1 MRGGSAGGSTPDVDA
16 TMVQTLPEL
25 VRTFNRLRGARSYA
39 ELDNAVNRR
48 LADGPRALP
57 ASTLSNLLNG
67 TSVPTRNTVVRF
79 LTACGLDEQAQRPW
93 LAAWERVSTNHLRR
107 PPGAVR
113 VREARPRLLGVHAA
127 IQVDQDSGE
136 LPAYV
141 PRDLDADLRTA
152 ITASERGGFVL
163 LVGGSSVGK
172 TRALFEAVRAVLPE
186 WWLVHPADTDE
197 IREFGLAPTPRT
209 VLWLDDL
216 QRYLNQPGGLPAGSV
231 RALVAAGVVVA
242 ATVWPDEYSARVA
255 SRQSG
260 RPDPYANDREV
271 FGIAEVVAVAD
282 RFSAA
287 ERRRAEA
294 LAADR
299 RIRVALDTTDAG
311 FTQVLAAGPDLVRW
325 WEQAPA
331 DQCYGKALITA
342 ALDALRAGAVAP
354 LPRDYFA
361 AAAPGY
367 LTPAAQA
374 TAAPDWLDQGL
385 AYATTWLHGAAATLT
400 PVPAGMGQI
409 AGYTVAD
416 YLHQHA
422 LLVRRTTPLPDSAW
436 QALVDHHHPDDTM
449 QLAGNA
455 ERRGRSAEAEC
466 LYRQAIESG
475 DTSAPDFLAHL
486 LAQQGCVEELRQR
499 ADAGDWSA
507 ADVLANL
514 LADQGRVEEL
524 QAHADAG
531 DGSAANQLADLLI
544 KQGRVDEAITALSQ
558 PGVTDDWRAAERLAD
573 LLAAE
578 GRVED
583 AITVLRQAVD
593 AGEWLLTKPLSRLL
607 AQQGHIEEL
616 RQRAD
621 SDSPASVF
629 AAASLADLLAKLGR
643 VEELQERADAGDGS
657 AANRLAGLLAE
668 QGRVDDAITALW
680 QRADAG
686 DGSAAY
692 RAAELLAE
700 QDRVDDMITI
710 MRRPAD
716 AGDLTAA
723 NWLADLL
730 AKRGRVEDL
739 RERADA
745 GDGLA
750 ANRLADLLADQG
762 HVEELGQR
770 ADAGDTHAGKR
781 LADLLAEQGRVEELR
796 QRADAGD
803 WSAAN
808 RLADLLV
815 EQGRVDEATT
825 VLRQPTNAGDM
836 TAGDRLSD
844 LLAQHGRL
852 DELTD
857 EVAAGTSGAAE
868 QLAQLTA
875 SNRRSDAGRR

>member
-197 IREFGLAPTPRT
+197 IREFRLAPTPRT

-231 RALVAAGVVVA
+231 RALVAAGGVVA

-260 RPDPYANDREV
+260 RPDPYAKDREV

-422 LLVRRTTPLPDSAW
+422 PCLYAAPPPSRTAPGKPSSTTIIPTTPCNWPATPSA
-436 QALVDHHHPDDTM
+436 AADPPRPNACTAKPSRPGTHPPLTSW
-449 QLAGNA
+449 LICSHSRAASRNSGNA
-455 ERRGRSAEAEC
+455 PTPATGRPLMSWPTCSPTRAASRNCRHTPTPAMDRPPTSSPTCSSSKAASTRPSPRSANRA
-466 LYRQAIESG
+466 SPTTG
-475 DTSAPDFLAHL
+475 APPNGWRTFSP
-486 LAQQGCVEELRQR
+486 R
-499 ADAGDWSA
+499 
-507 ADVLANL
+507 
-514 LADQGRVEEL
+514 
-524 QAHADAG
+524 
-531 DGSAANQLADLLI
+531 
-544 KQGRVDEAITALSQ
+544 
-558 PGVTDDWRAAERLAD
+558 RAASRTPSPCS
-573 LLAAE
+573 
-578 GRVED
+578 G
-583 AITVLRQAVD
+583 
-593 AGEWLLTKPLSRLL
+593 KPWTPANGS
-607 AQQGHIEEL
+607 
-616 RQRAD
+616 
-621 SDSPASVF
+621 SPS
-629 AAASLADLLAKLGR
+629 
-643 VEELQERADAGDGS
+643 
-657 AANRLAGLLAE
+657 
-668 QGRVDDAITALW
+668 
-680 QRADAG
+680 
-686 DGSAAY
+686 
-692 RAAELLAE
+692 
-700 QDRVDDMITI
+700 
-710 MRRPAD
+710 P
-716 AGDLTAA
+716 
-723 NWLADLL
+723 
-730 AKRGRVEDL
+730 
-739 RERADA
+739 
-745 GDGLA
+745 
-750 ANRLADLLADQG
+750 
-762 HVEELGQR
+762 
-770 ADAGDTHAGKR
+770 
-781 LADLLAEQGRVEELR
+781 
-796 QRADAGD
+796 
-803 WSAAN
+803 
-808 RLADLLV
+808 
-815 EQGRVDEATT
+815 
-825 VLRQPTNAGDM
+825 
-836 TAGDRLSD
+836 
-844 LLAQHGRL
+844 
-852 DELTD
+852 
-857 EVAAGTSGAAE
+857 
-868 QLAQLTA
+868 
-875 SNRRSDAGRR
+875 